1 MHIVG
6 IALLSLG
13 AVGLLYLAAQIAWQ
27 EVQSL
32 KYLDEPWG
40 DEWQ

>member
-1 MHIVG
+1 MHVFG

-13 AVGLLYLAAQIAWQ
+13 AVGLVILAAQIAWQ

-32 KYLDEPWG
+32 RYLDEPWG
-40 DEWQ
+40 DQWQ